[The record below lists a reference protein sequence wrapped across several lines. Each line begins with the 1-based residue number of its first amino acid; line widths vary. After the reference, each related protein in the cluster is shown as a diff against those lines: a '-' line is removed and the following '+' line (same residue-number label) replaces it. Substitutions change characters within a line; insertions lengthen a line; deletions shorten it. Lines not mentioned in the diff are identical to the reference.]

1 MGTAIAIRNATKR
14 FGAKAALDDV
24 SIDIQPGEFFT
35 LLGPSGCGKT
45 TLLRAIAGFNDLTS
59 GEILFDGRDVAG
71 MEAWKRGI
79 GFVFQNYAL
88 WPNRTVFENVA
99 YGLRIRK
106 APEEVIRRKV
116 AEALAMVRLVD
127 VEARYPGE
135 MSGGMQQR
143 IAIARALVVD
153 PPILLL
159 DEPLSNLDAKLRVS
173 LRRDIRAIQKRLG
186 LTAVYVTHDQEEALE
201 ISDRIAVMSA
211 GRVEQVGAP
220 EDIYERPER
229 VFVADFIGAANLIK
243 GEVRDGRFVAAEGGG
258 SVAAGGEAN
267 GTATLLVRPEDMLIA
282 RDGEGVA
289 GTVAAHFYAG
299 RDRRYQILSED
310 FGPLIADTA
319 ERWEE
324 ARGSASASASSGCS
338 GLIRTAT
345 RAPRPDRAPAASRGQ
360 RAWRRRRPAATSP
373 PGTPRRGSVA
383 ACAAASCR
391 RRSAGRAGPPRR

>member
-1 MGTAIAIRNATKR
+1 MGTQIAIRKATKR

-24 SIDIQPGEFFT
+24 SIDVAPGEFFT

-106 APEEVIRRKV
+106 APEDTVRKKV

-201 ISDRIAVMSA
+201 ISDRIAVMSN
-211 GRVEQVGAP
+211 GRVEQVGTP

-229 VFVADFIGAANLIK
+229 VFVADFIGAANLIR
-243 GEVRDGRFVAAEGGG
+243 GDVAAGRFTASEGGG
-258 SVAAGGEAN
+258 SVPAGGEEN
-267 GTATLLVRPEDMLIA
+267 GAATLLVRPEDMLLA
-282 RDGEGVA
+282 RDGEGTP
-289 GTVAAHFYAG
+289 GKVAAHFYAG
-299 RDRRYQILSED
+299 RDRRYQILTEA

-319 ERWEE
+319 ERWDEG
-324 ARGSASASASSGCS
+324 AGVRVRFGKQRLLRG
-338 GLIRTAT
+338 
-345 RAPRPDRAPAASRGQ
+345 
-360 RAWRRRRPAATSP
+360 
-373 PGTPRRGSVA
+373 
-383 ACAAASCR
+383 
-391 RRSAGRAGPPRR
+391 